1 MNMNKI
7 ICADVIKD
15 GDSPMYTVKVYD
27 LDTPVNFHSYD
38 CLFFKKGRNLDKLLE
53 EAEQC
58 DE

>member
-1 MNMNKI
+1 MNKI
-7 ICADVIKD
+7 ICTDVIKD
-15 GDSPMYTVKVYD
+15 GDAPMYTVKVYD

-38 CLFFKKGRNLDKLLE
+38 CLFFKQGRNLDELLE